1 MPTCTLPGSL
11 VPSGDGP
18 PTVAGRYQRVADLDV
33 QHWRPYYTH
42 ASPMDIAWNFLF
54 SLGAFPMHIV
64 YPARQSR
71 DWGEEMCQWLEERNI
86 TVSSRD
92 DIGLMSYAG
101 PIPRGDDE

>member
-18 PTVAGRYQRVADLDV
+18 PLVAGRYQRVADLDDGRW
-33 QHWRPYYTH
+33 HRYYAETK
-42 ASPMDIAWNFLF
+42 PDIVALNFRF
-54 SLGAFPMHIV
+54 GFGCWPCHIV
-64 YPARQSR
+64 YPVRQSR
-71 DWGEEMCQWLEERNI
+71 DWGDEMEAWLAERNI

-101 PIPRGDDE
+101 PIPRDTDE